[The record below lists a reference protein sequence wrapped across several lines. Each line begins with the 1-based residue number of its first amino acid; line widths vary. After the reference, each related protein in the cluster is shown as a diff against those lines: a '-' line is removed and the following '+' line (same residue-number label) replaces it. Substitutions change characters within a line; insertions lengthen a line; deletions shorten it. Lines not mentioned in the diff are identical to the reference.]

1 MAYQSLY
8 RRYRPQRFGEIRGQR
23 HVVSALQ
30 NAIVKGEVGHAYLF
44 HGPRGTG
51 KTTSARVLAKALN
64 CERLGPDGE
73 PCSDCE
79 SCVAIEQGR
88 SFDLHELDAA
98 SNNKVEDMRDLLAK
112 VNLGTPGR
120 AKVYILD
127 EVHMLTSQAE
137 NALLK
142 TLEEPPD
149 HVTWVLATTEPHKVV
164 ETIRSRCQVFQLT
177 LLGAEEMADHVR
189 WVIDDAELDVSEEA
203 VEHVVAAGGGSVRD
217 TLSALDRVVAAG
229 GVVEVDTTTET
240 MIEAISTHDVA
251 GALAAVGDATGRGR
265 DPRTIGEAVLAGLRD
280 AFLTTMGAPP
290 PRLSPTQRDRA
301 ESVAGSMSPA
311 AMTRAMETL
320 GTALVEMRQAPDPR
334 VDLEVAL
341 VRLCRPAADRSM
353 DALSDRVEQLERRLA
368 GADPGPSIVALSEA
382 APPVSAA
389 VSAVEPPE
397 TQAQAPAPTVDISA
411 GHPPEPPIA
420 PTDTES
426 TPPPVPIAD
435 PTPESP
441 ADDSGSGPAAAARRA
456 LAEKRGDPSPSPSAP
471 PSPPPIEPPP
481 VPGISSVD
489 PSQPAASSPST
500 PEPSPPSA
508 PPPVPADPVI
518 AAVPDPASEAGSDPD
533 LYSIVP
539 ISPTEVVQL
548 AGLHLGFDRS
558 YVVNMATEVLGPAA
572 GKRSPDELIELWQ
585 ILVAEYDAVR
595 DSGEEPTPVDLA
607 PVELTPVASADPE
620 PPMIASDGDPGPTP
634 PDDDVDVYDLVD
646 APSHTDQIIERLTEA
661 FPGAELHVN
670 EPSEDR

>member
-8 RRYRPQRFGEIRGQR
+8 RRYRPQTFGEIRGQQ

-30 NAIVKGEVGHAYLF
+30 NAVVKGEVGHAYLF

-64 CERLGPDGE
+64 CEDLGADGE
-73 PCSDCE
+73 PCGVCE
-79 SCVAIEQGR
+79 SCVAIEHGR

-177 LLGAEEMADHVR
+177 LLGAQEMAEHVR
-189 WVIDDAELDVSEEA
+189 WISADAGLDVSDEA
-203 VEHVVAAGGGSVRD
+203 VEHVVAAGGGSARD

-229 GVVEVDTTTET
+229 GIVEVDTTTET
-240 MIEAISTHDVA
+240 MIQAIADHDVA
-251 GALAAVGDATGRGR
+251 AALAAVGDATGRGR
-265 DPRTIGEAVLAGLRD
+265 DPRTAGEAVLAGLRD

-290 PRLSPTQRDRA
+290 PRLSPAQQQRA
-301 ESVAGSMSPA
+301 EAIAAVMTPA

-320 GTALVEMRQAPDPR
+320 GSALVEMRQAPDPR

-341 VRLCRPAADRSM
+341 VRLCRPVVDRSI
-353 DALSDRVEQLERRLA
+353 DALSDRIEMLERHLDGFAMPSA
-368 GADPGPSIVALSEA
+368 GVATPA
-382 APPVSAA
+382 RAA
-389 VSAVEPPE
+389 VSSVAEAAVD
-397 TQAQAPAPTVDISA
+397 TAPGEGTAPRV
-411 GHPPEPPIA
+411 
-420 PTDTES
+420 
-426 TPPPVPIAD
+426 PPPVPAPPAVSTSDAGFASSAD
-435 PTPESP
+435 VASIE
-441 ADDSGSGPAAAARRA
+441 SGPAAAARRA
-456 LAEKRGDPSPSPSAP
+456 LAERRGEA
-471 PSPPPIEPPP
+471 SPPPVEGTPN
-481 VPGISSVD
+481 VP
-489 PSQPAASSPST
+489 T
-500 PEPSPPSA
+500 A
-508 PPPVPADPVI
+508 PPPVPTPVPSSALTESLTGPAVEA
-518 AAVPDPASEAGSDPD
+518 AAVSVDPGPTPTVDGGTID
-533 LYSIVP
+533 LYEIVP
-539 ISPTEVVQL
+539 SSPRDVVQL
-548 AGLHLGFDRS
+548 AGLHLGFDRDT
-558 YVVNMATEVLGPAA
+558 VVQVATEVLGPTT
-572 GKRSPDELIELWQ
+572 GKRSREELIELWQ
-585 ILVAEYDAVR
+585 ILVTEYEATRAEGA
-595 DSGEEPTPVDLA
+595 EPSL
-607 PVELTPVASADPE
+607 
-620 PPMIASDGDPGPTP
+620 PTP
-634 PDDDVDVYDLVD
+634 PTIDPSASEREQAPPVDESDPTSDDEVDLHDLVD

-670 EPSEDR
+670 EPPEDS

>member
-64 CERLGPDGE
+64 CENLSPEGE
-73 PCSDCE
+73 PCGECE

-177 LLGAEEMADHVR
+177 LLGADEMAEHVR
-189 WVIDDAELDVSEEA
+189 WVSQDAGLDVSDEA
-203 VEHVVAAGGGSVRD
+203 VEHVVTAGGGSVRD

-229 GVVEVDTTTET
+229 GVVEADTTTDT
-240 MIEAISTHDVA
+240 LAQAIAGRDVGA
-251 GALAAVGDATGRGR
+251 ALAAVGDATGRGR
-265 DPRTIGEAVLAGLRD
+265 DPRTIGEDVLAVLRD
-280 AFLTTMGAPP
+280 AFLATMGAPP
-290 PRLSPTQRDRA
+290 PRLSPAQADRA
-301 ESVAGSMSPA
+301 EQLAALMSPA

-320 GTALVEMRQAPDPR
+320 GVSLVEMRQAPDPR

-341 VRLCRPAADRSM
+341 VRLCRPDADRSL
-353 DALSDRVEQLERRLA
+353 DALSARVEQLERQLA
-368 GADPGPSIVALSEA
+368 GDAPIAAPAA
-382 APPVSAA
+382 APPVPSAP
-389 VSAVEPPE
+389 EPVP
-397 TQAQAPAPTVDISA
+397 TSPPTAAPAGGTGV
-411 GHPPEPPIA
+411 
-420 PTDTES
+420 
-426 TPPPVPIAD
+426 
-435 PTPESP
+435 
-441 ADDSGSGPAAAARRA
+441 AAAARRA
-456 LAEKRGDPSPSPSAP
+456 LAEKRGDAPPPAP
-471 PSPPPIEPPP
+471 PSP
-481 VPGISSVD
+481 SV
-489 PSQPAASSPST
+489 T
-500 PEPSPPSA
+500 PSA
-508 PPPVPADPVI
+508 PPPVPSSPTSAPPPVPAPEPPSPSPIAD
-518 AAVPDPASEAGSDPD
+518 APAPATDPD
-533 LYSIVP
+533 ASLRSLRP
-539 ISPTEVVQL
+539 QSPSEVVQL
-548 AGLHLGFDRS
+548 AGAHLDLDRDT
-558 YVVNMATEVLGPAA
+558 VVRRATEVLGPAE
-572 GKRSPDELIELWQ
+572 GTRSEDDLARLWSVLVDE
-585 ILVAEYDAVR
+585 VHPPAAP
-595 DSGEEPTPVDLA
+595 SPTPP
-607 PVELTPVASADPE
+607 PVLDDSIPSPPAAD
-620 PPMIASDGDPGPTP
+620 ADDPGPTP
-634 PDDDVDVYDLVD
+634 PDDQPVEPASAEAPPVQAADEDVDLHDLID
-646 APSHTDQIIERLTEA
+646 APSHTDEIIERLTEA
-661 FPGAELHVN
+661 FPGAELQTKESTE
-670 EPSEDR
+670 EP

>member
-64 CERLGPDGE
+64 CENLSPEGE
-73 PCSDCE
+73 PCGECE

-177 LLGAEEMADHVR
+177 LLGADEMAEHVR
-189 WVIDDAELDVSEEA
+189 WVSQDAGLDVSDEA
-203 VEHVVAAGGGSVRD
+203 VEHVVTAGGGSVRD

-229 GVVEVDTTTET
+229 GVVEADTTTDT
-240 MIEAISTHDVA
+240 LAQAIAGRDVGA
-251 GALAAVGDATGRGR
+251 ALAAVGDATGRGR
-265 DPRTIGEAVLAGLRD
+265 DPRTIGEDVLAVLRD
-280 AFLTTMGAPP
+280 AFLATMGAPP
-290 PRLSPTQRDRA
+290 PRLSPAQADRA
-301 ESVAGSMSPA
+301 EQLAALMSPA

-320 GTALVEMRQAPDPR
+320 GVSLVEMRQAPDPR

-341 VRLCRPAADRSM
+341 VRLCRPDADRSL
-353 DALSDRVEQLERRLA
+353 DALSARVEQLERQLA
-368 GADPGPSIVALSEA
+368 GDAPIAAPAA
-382 APPVSAA
+382 APPVPSAP
-389 VSAVEPPE
+389 EPVP
-397 TQAQAPAPTVDISA
+397 TSPPTAAPAGGTGV
-411 GHPPEPPIA
+411 
-420 PTDTES
+420 
-426 TPPPVPIAD
+426 
-435 PTPESP
+435 
-441 ADDSGSGPAAAARRA
+441 AAAARRA
-456 LAEKRGDPSPSPSAP
+456 LAEKRGDTPPPAP
-471 PSPPPIEPPP
+471 PPPPE
-481 VPGISSVD
+481 
-489 PSQPAASSPST
+489 T
-500 PEPSPPSA
+500 PSA
-508 PPPVPADPVI
+508 PPPVPGSPTSAPPPVPAPEPPSPSPIADE
-518 AAVPDPASEAGSDPD
+518 PAPATDPD
-533 LYSIVP
+533 ASLRSLRP
-539 ISPTEVVQL
+539 QSPSEVVQL
-548 AGLHLGFDRS
+548 AGTHLDLDRDT
-558 YVVNMATEVLGPAA
+558 VVRRATEVLGPAE
-572 GKRSPDELIELWQ
+572 GTRSEDDLARLWNVLVDE
-585 ILVAEYDAVR
+585 VHPPAAA
-595 DSGEEPTPVDLA
+595 SPTPP
-607 PVELTPVASADPE
+607 PVLDDPIPSPPAAD
-620 PPMIASDGDPGPTP
+620 ADDPGPTP
-634 PDDDVDVYDLVD
+634 PDDQPVEPMNAEAPPVQAADEDVDLHDLID
-646 APSHTDQIIERLTEA
+646 APSHTDEIIERLTEA
-661 FPGAELHVN
+661 FPGAELQTKESTE
-670 EPSEDR
+670 EP

>member
-64 CERLGPDGE
+64 CENLSPEGE
-73 PCSDCE
+73 PCGECE

-177 LLGAEEMADHVR
+177 LLGADEMAEHVR
-189 WVIDDAELDVSEEA
+189 WVSQDAGLDVSDEA
-203 VEHVVAAGGGSVRD
+203 VEHVVTAGGGSVRD

-229 GVVEVDTTTET
+229 GVVEADTTTDT
-240 MIEAISTHDVA
+240 LAQAIAGRDVGA
-251 GALAAVGDATGRGR
+251 ALAAVGDATGRGR
-265 DPRTIGEAVLAGLRD
+265 DPRTIGEDVLAVLRD
-280 AFLTTMGAPP
+280 AFLATMGAPP
-290 PRLSPTQRDRA
+290 PRLSPAQVDRA
-301 ESVAGSMSPA
+301 EQLAALMSPA

-320 GTALVEMRQAPDPR
+320 GVSLVEMRQAPDPR

-341 VRLCRPAADRSM
+341 VRLCRPDADRSL
-353 DALSDRVEQLERRLA
+353 DALSARVEQLERQLA
-368 GADPGPSIVALSEA
+368 GDAPIAAPAA
-382 APPVSAA
+382 APPVPSA
-389 VSAVEPPE
+389 PE
-397 TQAQAPAPTVDISA
+397 PAPTSPPTAAPAA
-411 GHPPEPPIA
+411 G
-420 PTDTES
+420 TG
-426 TPPPVPIAD
+426 V
-435 PTPESP
+435 
-441 ADDSGSGPAAAARRA
+441 AAAARRA
-456 LAEKRGDPSPSPSAP
+456 LAEKRGDAP
-471 PSPPPIEPPP
+471 PPAPPPP
-481 VPGISSVD
+481 SV
-489 PSQPAASSPST
+489 T
-500 PEPSPPSA
+500 PSA
-508 PPPVPADPVI
+508 PPPVPSNPTSGPPPVPAPEPPSPSPIAD
-518 AAVPDPASEAGSDPD
+518 APAPATDPD
-533 LYSIVP
+533 ASLRSLRP
-539 ISPTEVVQL
+539 QSPSEVVQL
-548 AGLHLGFDRS
+548 AGAHLDLDRNT
-558 YVVNMATEVLGPAA
+558 VVRRATEVLGPAE
-572 GKRSPDELIELWQ
+572 GTRSEDDLARLWSVLVDE
-585 ILVAEYDAVR
+585 AHPPAAP
-595 DSGEEPTPVDLA
+595 SPTPP
-607 PVELTPVASADPE
+607 PVLNDSIPSPPAAD
-620 PPMIASDGDPGPTP
+620 ADDPGPTP
-634 PDDDVDVYDLVD
+634 PDDQPIEPASAEAPPVQAADEDVDLHDLID
-646 APSHTDQIIERLTEA
+646 APSHADEIIERLTEA
-661 FPGAELHVN
+661 FPGAELQTKESTE
-670 EPSEDR
+670 EP

>member
-64 CERLGPDGE
+64 CENLSPEGE
-73 PCSDCE
+73 PCGECE

-177 LLGAEEMADHVR
+177 LLGADEMAEHVR
-189 WVIDDAELDVSEEA
+189 WVSQDAGLDVSDEA
-203 VEHVVAAGGGSVRD
+203 VEHVVTAGGGSVRD

-229 GVVEVDTTTET
+229 GVVEADTTTDT
-240 MIEAISTHDVA
+240 LAQAIAGRDVGA
-251 GALAAVGDATGRGR
+251 ALAAVGDATGRGR
-265 DPRTIGEAVLAGLRD
+265 DPRTIGEDVLAVLRD
-280 AFLTTMGAPP
+280 AFLATMGAPP
-290 PRLSPTQRDRA
+290 PRLSPAQADRA
-301 ESVAGSMSPA
+301 EQLAALMSPA

-320 GTALVEMRQAPDPR
+320 GVSLVEMRQAPDPR

-341 VRLCRPAADRSM
+341 VRLCRPDADRSL
-353 DALSDRVEQLERRLA
+353 DALSARVEQLERQLA
-368 GADPGPSIVALSEA
+368 GDAPIAAPAA
-382 APPVSAA
+382 APPVPSAP
-389 VSAVEPPE
+389 EPVP
-397 TQAQAPAPTVDISA
+397 TSPPTAAPAGGTGV
-411 GHPPEPPIA
+411 
-420 PTDTES
+420 
-426 TPPPVPIAD
+426 
-435 PTPESP
+435 
-441 ADDSGSGPAAAARRA
+441 AAAARRA
-456 LAEKRGDPSPSPSAP
+456 LAEKRGDAP
-471 PSPPPIEPPP
+471 PPAPPPP
-481 VPGISSVD
+481 SV
-489 PSQPAASSPST
+489 T
-500 PEPSPPSA
+500 PSA
-508 PPPVPADPVI
+508 PPPVPSSPTSAPPPVPAPEPPSPSPIAD
-518 AAVPDPASEAGSDPD
+518 APAPATDPD
-533 LYSIVP
+533 ASLRSLRP
-539 ISPTEVVQL
+539 QSPSEVVQL
-548 AGLHLGFDRS
+548 AGAHLDLDRDT
-558 YVVNMATEVLGPAA
+558 VVRRATEVLGPAE
-572 GKRSPDELIELWQ
+572 GTRSEDDLARLWSVLVDE
-585 ILVAEYDAVR
+585 VHPPAAP
-595 DSGEEPTPVDLA
+595 SPTPP
-607 PVELTPVASADPE
+607 PVLDDSIPSPPAAD
-620 PPMIASDGDPGPTP
+620 ADDPGPTP
-634 PDDDVDVYDLVD
+634 PDDQPVEPASAEAPPVQAADEDVDLHDLID
-646 APSHTDQIIERLTEA
+646 APSHTDEIIERLTEA
-661 FPGAELHVN
+661 FPGAELQTKESTE
-670 EPSEDR
+670 EP

>member
-30 NAIVKGEVGHAYLF
+30 NAVVKGEVGHAYLF

-64 CERLGPDGE
+64 CENLSPEGE
-73 PCSDCE
+73 PCGECE

-177 LLGAEEMADHVR
+177 LLGADEMAEHVR
-189 WVIDDAELDVSEEA
+189 WVSQDAGLDVSDEA
-203 VEHVVAAGGGSVRD
+203 VEYVVTAGGGSVRD

-229 GVVEVDTTTET
+229 GVVEADTTTDT
-240 MIEAISTHDVA
+240 LAQAIAGRDVGA
-251 GALAAVGDATGRGR
+251 ALAAVGDATGRGR
-265 DPRTIGEAVLAGLRD
+265 DPRTIGEDVLAVLRD

-290 PRLSPTQRDRA
+290 PRLSPAQADRA
-301 ESVAGSMSPA
+301 ERLAALMSPA

-320 GTALVEMRQAPDPR
+320 GVSLVEMRQAPDPR

-341 VRLCRPAADRSM
+341 VRLCRPDADRSL
-353 DALSDRVEQLERRLA
+353 DALSARVEQLERQLA
-368 GADPGPSIVALSEA
+368 GDAPTTSTNPPPSEP
-382 APPVSAA
+382 APPVVPAPSPAPDA
-389 VSAVEPPE
+389 EPVASSVAPPVPSTPE
-397 TQAQAPAPTVDISA
+397 PAPT
-411 GHPPEPPIA
+411 
-420 PTDTES
+420 
-426 TPPPVPIAD
+426 PPPTAA
-435 PTPESP
+435 P
-441 ADDSGSGPAAAARRA
+441 AGGTGVAAAARRA
-456 LAEKRGDPSPSPSAP
+456 LAEKRGDTPPPAP
-471 PSPPPIEPPP
+471 PPPPE
-481 VPGISSVD
+481 
-489 PSQPAASSPST
+489 T
-500 PEPSPPSA
+500 PSA
-508 PPPVPADPVI
+508 PPPVPGSAVSTPPPVPAPAPPSPGPIADEP
-518 AAVPDPASEAGSDPD
+518 APATDPEVSLRSLRPR
-533 LYSIVP
+533 
-539 ISPTEVVQL
+539 SPSEVVQL
-548 AGLHLGFDRS
+548 AGTHLDLDRDT
-558 YVVNMATEVLGPAA
+558 VVRRATEVLGPAEGA
-572 GKRSPDELIELWQ
+572 RSEDDLARLWNVLVDE
-585 ILVAEYDAVR
+585 VHPPAAA
-595 DSGEEPTPVDLA
+595 SPTPP
-607 PVELTPVASADPE
+607 PVLDDPIPSPPAAD
-620 PPMIASDGDPGPTP
+620 ADDPGPTP
-634 PDDDVDVYDLVD
+634 PDDHPVEPMNAGAPPVPAADEDVDLHDLVD
-646 APSHTDQIIERLTEA
+646 APSHTDEIIERLTEA
-661 FPGAELHVN
+661 FPGAELQTKESTE
-670 EPSEDR
+670 EP

>member
-30 NAIVKGEVGHAYLF
+30 NAVVKGEVGHAYLF

-64 CERLGPDGE
+64 CENLSPEGE
-73 PCSDCE
+73 PCGECE

-177 LLGAEEMADHVR
+177 LLGADEMAEHVR
-189 WVIDDAELDVSEEA
+189 WVSQDAGLDVSDEA
-203 VEHVVAAGGGSVRD
+203 VEHVVTAGGGSVRD

-229 GVVEVDTTTET
+229 GVVEADTTTD
-240 MIEAISTHDVA
+240 MLAQAIAGRDVGA
-251 GALAAVGDATGRGR
+251 ALAAVGDATGRGR
-265 DPRTIGEAVLAGLRD
+265 DPRTIGEDVLAVLRD

-290 PRLSPTQRDRA
+290 PRLSPVQADRA
-301 ESVAGSMSPA
+301 EQLAALMSPA

-320 GTALVEMRQAPDPR
+320 GVSLVEMRQAPDPR

-341 VRLCRPAADRSM
+341 VRLCRPDADRSL
-353 DALSDRVEQLERRLA
+353 DALSARVEQLERQLA
-368 GADPGPSIVALSEA
+368 GGAPTTPTNPPTSEP
-382 APPVSAA
+382 APPVVPAPSPAPDA
-389 VSAVEPPE
+389 EPVASSVAPPVPSTPE
-397 TQAQAPAPTVDISA
+397 PAPT
-411 GHPPEPPIA
+411 
-420 PTDTES
+420 
-426 TPPPVPIAD
+426 PPPTAA
-435 PTPESP
+435 P
-441 ADDSGSGPAAAARRA
+441 ADGTGVAAAARRA
-456 LAEKRGDPSPSPSAP
+456 LAKKRGDAP
-471 PSPPPIEPPP
+471 PPAPPPPPETPTAPPP
-481 VPGISSVD
+481 VPGSAV
-489 PSQPAASSPST
+489 
-500 PEPSPPSA
+500 SA
-508 PPPVPADPVI
+508 PPPVPAPAPPSPSPIADEPAPATDPEVSLRSLR
-518 AAVPDPASEAGSDPD
+518 PQ
-533 LYSIVP
+533 
-539 ISPTEVVQL
+539 SPSEVVQL
-548 AGLHLGFDRS
+548 AGAHLDLDRDT
-558 YVVNMATEVLGPAA
+558 VVRRATEVLGPAE
-572 GKRSPDELIELWQ
+572 GTRSEDDLARLWNVLVDE
-585 ILVAEYDAVR
+585 VHPPAAA
-595 DSGEEPTPVDLA
+595 SPTPP
-607 PVELTPVASADPE
+607 PVLDDPIPSPPAAD
-620 PPMIASDGDPGPTP
+620 ADDPGPTP
-634 PDDDVDVYDLVD
+634 PDDQPVEPMNAEAPPVPAADGDVDLHDLVD
-646 APSHTDQIIERLTEA
+646 APSHTDEIIERLTEA
-661 FPGAELHVN
+661 FPGAELQTKESTE
-670 EPSEDR
+670 EP

>member
-64 CERLGPDGE
+64 CENLSPEGE
-73 PCSDCE
+73 PCGECE

-177 LLGAEEMADHVR
+177 LLGADEMAEHVR
-189 WVIDDAELDVSEEA
+189 WVSQDAGLDVSDEA
-203 VEHVVAAGGGSVRD
+203 VEHVVTAGGGSVRD

-229 GVVEVDTTTET
+229 GVVEADTTTDT
-240 MIEAISTHDVA
+240 LAQAIAGRDVGA
-251 GALAAVGDATGRGR
+251 ALAAVGDATGRGR
-265 DPRTIGEAVLAGLRD
+265 DPRTIGEDVLAVLRD
-280 AFLTTMGAPP
+280 AFLATMGAPP
-290 PRLSPTQRDRA
+290 PRLSPAQVDRA
-301 ESVAGSMSPA
+301 EQLAALMSPA

-320 GTALVEMRQAPDPR
+320 GVSLVEMRQAPDPR

-341 VRLCRPAADRSM
+341 VRLCRPDADRSL
-353 DALSDRVEQLERRLA
+353 DALSARVEQLERQLA
-368 GADPGPSIVALSEA
+368 GDAPIAAPAA
-382 APPVSAA
+382 APPVPSA
-389 VSAVEPPE
+389 PE
-397 TQAQAPAPTVDISA
+397 PAPTSPPTAAPA
-411 GHPPEPPIA
+411 GG
-420 PTDTES
+420 TG
-426 TPPPVPIAD
+426 V
-435 PTPESP
+435 
-441 ADDSGSGPAAAARRA
+441 AAAARRA
-456 LAEKRGDPSPSPSAP
+456 LAEKRGDAP
-471 PSPPPIEPPP
+471 PPAPPPP
-481 VPGISSVD
+481 SV
-489 PSQPAASSPST
+489 T
-500 PEPSPPSA
+500 PSA
-508 PPPVPADPVI
+508 PPPVPSSPTSGPPPVPAPEPPSPSPIAD
-518 AAVPDPASEAGSDPD
+518 APAPATDPD
-533 LYSIVP
+533 ASLRSLRP
-539 ISPTEVVQL
+539 QSPSEVVQL
-548 AGLHLGFDRS
+548 AGAHLDLDRDT
-558 YVVNMATEVLGPAA
+558 VVRRATEVLGPAE
-572 GKRSPDELIELWQ
+572 GTRSEDDLARLWSVLVDE
-585 ILVAEYDAVR
+585 AHPPAAP
-595 DSGEEPTPVDLA
+595 SPTPP
-607 PVELTPVASADPE
+607 PVLDDSIPSPPAAD
-620 PPMIASDGDPGPTP
+620 ADDPGPTP
-634 PDDDVDVYDLVD
+634 PDDQPVEPASAEAPPVQAADDDVDLHDLID
-646 APSHTDQIIERLTEA
+646 APSHADEIIERLTEA
-661 FPGAELHVN
+661 FPGAELQTKESTE
-670 EPSEDR
+670 EP

>member
-30 NAIVKGEVGHAYLF
+30 NAVVKGEVGHAYLF

-64 CERLGPDGE
+64 CENLSPEGE
-73 PCSDCE
+73 PCGECE

-177 LLGAEEMADHVR
+177 LLGADEMAEHVR
-189 WVIDDAELDVSEEA
+189 WVSQDAELDVSDEA
-203 VEHVVAAGGGSVRD
+203 VEHVVTAGGGSVRD

-229 GVVEVDTTTET
+229 GVVEADTTTDT
-240 MIEAISTHDVA
+240 LAQAIAGRDVSA
-251 GALAAVGDATGRGR
+251 ALAAVGDATGRGR
-265 DPRTIGEAVLAGLRD
+265 DPRTIGEDVLAVLRD

-290 PRLSPTQRDRA
+290 PRLSPAQAGRA
-301 ESVAGSMSPA
+301 EQLAALMSPA

-320 GTALVEMRQAPDPR
+320 GVSLVEMRQAPDPR

-341 VRLCRPAADRSM
+341 VRLCRPDADRSL
-353 DALSDRVEQLERRLA
+353 DALSDRVEQLERQLA
-368 GADPGPSIVALSEA
+368 GGAPTASANPPTSDPAPPEVPAPSVAPEA
-382 APPVSAA
+382 EPKSSSVAPPVPST
-389 VSAVEPPE
+389 PE
-397 TQAQAPAPTVDISA
+397 PAPTSQPA
-411 GHPPEPPIA
+411 S
-420 PTDTES
+420 S
-426 TPPPVPIAD
+426 TGGTGV
-435 PTPESP
+435 
-441 ADDSGSGPAAAARRA
+441 AAAARRA
-456 LAEKRGDPSPSPSAP
+456 LAEKRVDAP
-471 PSPPPIEPPP
+471 PPPPPPP
-481 VPGISSVD
+481 
-489 PSQPAASSPST
+489 PAT
-500 PEPSPPSA
+500 PSA
-508 PPPVPADPVI
+508 PPPVPGSATP
-518 AAVPDPASEAGSDPD
+518 ASPAVPAPEPPSPGPIADAPAPATDPD
-533 LYSIVP
+533 ASLRSFRP
-539 ISPTEVVQL
+539 RSPSEVVQL
-548 AGLHLGFDRS
+548 AGTHLDLDRDT
-558 YVVNMATEVLGPAA
+558 VVRRATEVLGPAEGA
-572 GKRSPDELIELWQ
+572 RSEDDLARLWNVLVDEGHPAAEAAPTSPPVLDGSIPSPPDADDPGLAPPDEE
-585 ILVAEYDAVR
+585 
-595 DSGEEPTPVDLA
+595 
-607 PVELTPVASADPE
+607 PVELINVEAPPVPLADE
-620 PPMIASDGDPGPTP
+620 
-634 PDDDVDVYDLVD
+634 DVDLHDLVD
-646 APSHTDQIIERLTEA
+646 APSHTDEIIERLTDA
-661 FPGAELHVN
+661 FPGAELQTKESTE
-670 EPSEDR
+670 EP

>member
-64 CERLGPDGE
+64 CENLSPEGE
-73 PCSDCE
+73 PCGECE

-177 LLGAEEMADHVR
+177 LLGADEMAEHVR
-189 WVIDDAELDVSEEA
+189 WVSQDAGLDVSDEA
-203 VEHVVAAGGGSVRD
+203 VEHVVTAGGGSVRD

-229 GVVEVDTTTET
+229 GVVEADTTTDT
-240 MIEAISTHDVA
+240 LAQAIAGRDVGA
-251 GALAAVGDATGRGR
+251 ALAAVGDATGRGR
-265 DPRTIGEAVLAGLRD
+265 DPRTIGEDVLAVLRD
-280 AFLTTMGAPP
+280 AFLATMGAPP
-290 PRLSPTQRDRA
+290 PRLSPAQADRA
-301 ESVAGSMSPA
+301 EQLAALMSPA

-320 GTALVEMRQAPDPR
+320 GVSLVEMRQAPDPR

-341 VRLCRPAADRSM
+341 VRLCRPDADRSL
-353 DALSDRVEQLERRLA
+353 DALSARVEQLERQLA
-368 GADPGPSIVALSEA
+368 GDAPIAAPAA
-382 APPVSAA
+382 APPVLSAP
-389 VSAVEPPE
+389 EPVP
-397 TQAQAPAPTVDISA
+397 TSPPTAAPAGGTGV
-411 GHPPEPPIA
+411 
-420 PTDTES
+420 
-426 TPPPVPIAD
+426 
-435 PTPESP
+435 
-441 ADDSGSGPAAAARRA
+441 AAAARRA
-456 LAEKRGDPSPSPSAP
+456 LAEKRGDAP
-471 PSPPPIEPPP
+471 PPAPPPP
-481 VPGISSVD
+481 SV
-489 PSQPAASSPST
+489 T
-500 PEPSPPSA
+500 PSA
-508 PPPVPADPVI
+508 PPPVPSSPTSAPPPVPAPEPPSPSPIAD
-518 AAVPDPASEAGSDPD
+518 APAPATDPD
-533 LYSIVP
+533 ASLRSLRP
-539 ISPTEVVQL
+539 QSPSEVVQL
-548 AGLHLGFDRS
+548 AGAHLDLDRDT
-558 YVVNMATEVLGPAA
+558 VVRRATEVLGPAE
-572 GKRSPDELIELWQ
+572 GTRSEDDLARLWSVLVDE
-585 ILVAEYDAVR
+585 VHPPAAP
-595 DSGEEPTPVDLA
+595 SPTPP
-607 PVELTPVASADPE
+607 PVLDDSIPSPPAAD
-620 PPMIASDGDPGPTP
+620 ADDPGPTP
-634 PDDDVDVYDLVD
+634 PDDQPVEPACAEAPPVQAADEDVDLHDLID
-646 APSHTDQIIERLTEA
+646 APSHTDEIIERLTEA
-661 FPGAELHVN
+661 FPGAELQTKESTE
-670 EPSEDR
+670 EP

>member
-64 CERLGPDGE
+64 CENLSPEGE
-73 PCSDCE
+73 PCGECE

-177 LLGAEEMADHVR
+177 LLGADEMAEHVR
-189 WVIDDAELDVSEEA
+189 WVSQDAGLDVSDEA
-203 VEHVVAAGGGSVRD
+203 VEHVVTAGGGSVRD

-229 GVVEVDTTTET
+229 GVVEADTTTDT
-240 MIEAISTHDVA
+240 LAQAIAGRDVGA
-251 GALAAVGDATGRGR
+251 ALAAVGDATGRGR
-265 DPRTIGEAVLAGLRD
+265 DPRTIGEDVLAVLRD
-280 AFLTTMGAPP
+280 AFLATMGAPP
-290 PRLSPTQRDRA
+290 PRLSPAQADRA
-301 ESVAGSMSPA
+301 EQLAALMSPA

-320 GTALVEMRQAPDPR
+320 GVSLVEMRQAPDPR

-341 VRLCRPAADRSM
+341 VRLCRPDADRSL
-353 DALSDRVEQLERRLA
+353 DALSARVEQLERQLA
-368 GADPGPSIVALSEA
+368 GDAPIAAPAA
-382 APPVSAA
+382 APPVPSAP
-389 VSAVEPPE
+389 EPVP
-397 TQAQAPAPTVDISA
+397 TSPPTAAPAGGTGV
-411 GHPPEPPIA
+411 
-420 PTDTES
+420 
-426 TPPPVPIAD
+426 
-435 PTPESP
+435 
-441 ADDSGSGPAAAARRA
+441 AAAARRA
-456 LAEKRGDPSPSPSAP
+456 LAEKRGDTPPPAP
-471 PSPPPIEPPP
+471 PPP
-481 VPGISSVD
+481 SV
-489 PSQPAASSPST
+489 T
-500 PEPSPPSA
+500 PSA
-508 PPPVPADPVI
+508 PPPVPGSPTSAPPPVPAPEPPSPSPIAD
-518 AAVPDPASEAGSDPD
+518 APAPATDPD
-533 LYSIVP
+533 ASLRSLRP
-539 ISPTEVVQL
+539 QSPSEVVQL
-548 AGLHLGFDRS
+548 AGAHLDLDRDT
-558 YVVNMATEVLGPAA
+558 VVRRATEVLGPAE
-572 GKRSPDELIELWQ
+572 GTRSEDDLARLWSVLVDE
-585 ILVAEYDAVR
+585 VHPPAAP
-595 DSGEEPTPVDLA
+595 SPTPP
-607 PVELTPVASADPE
+607 PVLDDSIPSPPAAD
-620 PPMIASDGDPGPTP
+620 ADDPGPTP
-634 PDDDVDVYDLVD
+634 PDDQPVEPMNAEAPPVQAADEDVDLHDLID
-646 APSHTDQIIERLTEA
+646 APSHTDEIIERLTEA
-661 FPGAELHVN
+661 FPGAELQTKESTE
-670 EPSEDR
+670 EP

>member
-64 CERLGPDGE
+64 CENLSPEGE
-73 PCSDCE
+73 PCGECE

-177 LLGAEEMADHVR
+177 LLGADEMAEHVR
-189 WVIDDAELDVSEEA
+189 WVSQDAGLDVSDEA
-203 VEHVVAAGGGSVRD
+203 VEHVVTAGGGSVRD

-229 GVVEVDTTTET
+229 GVVEADTTTDT
-240 MIEAISTHDVA
+240 LAQAIAGRDVGA
-251 GALAAVGDATGRGR
+251 ALAAVGDATGRGR
-265 DPRTIGEAVLAGLRD
+265 DPRTIGEDVLAVLRD
-280 AFLTTMGAPP
+280 AFLATMGAPP
-290 PRLSPTQRDRA
+290 PRLSPAQADRA
-301 ESVAGSMSPA
+301 EQLAALMSPA

-320 GTALVEMRQAPDPR
+320 GVSLVEMRQAPDPR

-341 VRLCRPAADRSM
+341 VRLCRPDADRSL
-353 DALSDRVEQLERRLA
+353 DALSARVEQLERQLA
-368 GADPGPSIVALSEA
+368 GDAPIAAPAA
-382 APPVSAA
+382 APPVPSAP
-389 VSAVEPPE
+389 EPVP
-397 TQAQAPAPTVDISA
+397 TSPPTAAPAGGTGV
-411 GHPPEPPIA
+411 
-420 PTDTES
+420 
-426 TPPPVPIAD
+426 
-435 PTPESP
+435 
-441 ADDSGSGPAAAARRA
+441 AAAARRA
-456 LAEKRGDPSPSPSAP
+456 LAEKRGDAP
-471 PSPPPIEPPP
+471 PPAPPPP
-481 VPGISSVD
+481 SV
-489 PSQPAASSPST
+489 T
-500 PEPSPPSA
+500 PSA
-508 PPPVPADPVI
+508 PPPVPGSPTSAPPPVPAPEPPSPSPIAD
-518 AAVPDPASEAGSDPD
+518 APAPATDPD
-533 LYSIVP
+533 ASLRSLRP
-539 ISPTEVVQL
+539 QSPSEVVQL
-548 AGLHLGFDRS
+548 AGAHLDLDRDT
-558 YVVNMATEVLGPAA
+558 VVRRATEVLGPAE
-572 GKRSPDELIELWQ
+572 GTRSEDDLARLWSVLVDE
-585 ILVAEYDAVR
+585 VHPPAAP
-595 DSGEEPTPVDLA
+595 SPTPP
-607 PVELTPVASADPE
+607 PVLDDSIPSPPAAD
-620 PPMIASDGDPGPTP
+620 ADDPGPTP
-634 PDDDVDVYDLVD
+634 PDDQPVEPASAEAPPVQAADEDVDLHDLID
-646 APSHTDQIIERLTEA
+646 APSHTDEIIERLTEA
-661 FPGAELHVN
+661 FPGAELQTKESTE
-670 EPSEDR
+670 EP